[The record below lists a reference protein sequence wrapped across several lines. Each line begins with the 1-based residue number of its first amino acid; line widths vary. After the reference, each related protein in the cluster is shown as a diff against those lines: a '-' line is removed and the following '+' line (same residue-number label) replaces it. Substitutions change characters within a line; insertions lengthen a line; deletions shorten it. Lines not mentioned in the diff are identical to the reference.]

1 MEFFISPCFKPHYG
15 DCMTKQ
21 MSANEAIALIQDGDT
36 LAVEGF
42 VCNAQPQALCI
53 ALENRFL
60 ETGAPINLTLTYAA
74 GQGDGKDA
82 CLNHL
87 GHEKLLKRVV
97 GGHWNLSPK
106 LGKLVS
112 DEAIEAYNL
121 PQGTLSQLF
130 RDIAAGKIGT
140 LTHVGLK
147 TFVDPRVDGGKI
159 NQSAKEDL
167 VELVTIG
174 GREQLLYK
182 AFPIDVCLLRAT
194 TADEKGNIAMEKEG
208 VFLCARAIAQATKNS
223 GGKVIVQVERVVQ
236 NGTLNP
242 KDVVIPHIYVD
253 GVVVVSPEENMPEAN
268 SSMVDVYSGKLRMP
282 TGALEALPL
291 DERKIIG
298 RRAAMELKPDT
309 VVNLGIGVPEAV
321 SIVANE
327 EKIGDYM
334 TLTVEAGPVGGI
346 PAGGLTFGL
355 SINADCILDQP
366 AQFDFYDGGGID
378 LAYLGLAECDEVGN
392 INVSKMGTRIAGAGG
407 FINITQNAKK
417 LFFCGT
423 FTAKGL
429 KVAAADGKL
438 TIVNEGQVKKFIKK
452 VNHITFSGEYA
463 SEQAQPVLYIT
474 ERAVFELRKDGLHL
488 IEVAP
493 GINIDR
499 DILAHMEFIP
509 KMDTPPKL
517 MDARLFRDEPM
528 GLA

>member
-1 MEFFISPCFKPHYG
+1 
-15 DCMTKQ
+15 MTKL
-21 MSANEAIALIQDGDT
+21 MSAHEAVSLIRDGDT
-36 LAVEGF
+36 LAVDGF
-42 VCNAQPQALCI
+42 VGTATPQALCI

-60 ETGAPINLTLTYAA
+60 ETGAPTNLTLAYAA

-82 CLNHL
+82 SLNHL

-97 GGHWNLSPK
+97 GGHWNLAPK
-106 LGKLVS
+106 LGKLAT

-121 PQGTLSQLF
+121 PQGTIAQLF
-130 RDIAAGKIGT
+130 RDIAAGKVGT

-159 NQSAKEDL
+159 NQRAKEDL
-167 VELVTIG
+167 VELVNIG

-182 AFPIDVCLLRAT
+182 AFPINVCFLRGT
-194 TADEKGNIAMEKEG
+194 TADEKGNISMEKEG
-208 VFLCARAIAQATKNS
+208 VFVCARAVAQATRNS
-223 GGKVIVQVERVVQ
+223 GGKVIVQVERIVKA
-236 NGTLNP
+236 GTLHP

-253 GVVVVSPEENMPEAN
+253 GIVVLPHEENMPEAT
-268 SSMVDVYSGKLRMP
+268 SSMVDVYSGDLRVP
-282 TGALEALPL
+282 TSALEALPL
-291 DERKIIG
+291 DERKIIA
-298 RRAAMELKPDT
+298 RRAVMELEPNT
-309 VVNLGIGVPEAV
+309 VVNLGIGMPEAV

-346 PAGGLTFGL
+346 PVGGMGFGL
-355 SINADCILDQP
+355 SINADSILDQP

-392 INVSKMGTRIAGAGG
+392 INVSKMGKRIPGCGG

-429 KVAAADGKL
+429 KVAAANGLL
-438 TIVNEGQVKKFIKK
+438 TIVNEGEVKKFIKK

-463 SEQAQPVLYIT
+463 SEQSQPVLYIT

-488 IEVAP
+488 TEVAP
-493 GINIDR
+493 GIDIAK
-499 DILAHMEFIP
+499 DILAHMDFIP
-509 KMDTPPKL
+509 KMDTPKL
-517 MDARLFRDEPM
+517 MDARIFRDEPM
-528 GLA
+528 GLADSQ